1 MPNGDGD
8 HRGPGEAEHTLETER
23 RFANAELGARCEI
36 VAELPGNVPGRR
48 IEDAVSLNAVPVANC
63 ELECTESWERVSD
76 GDDILF
82 S

>member
-1 MPNGDGD
+1 MPSGDSD
-8 HRGPGEAEHTLETER
+8 HREPGEVERALETER
-23 RFANAELGARCEI
+23 HFVNAELGARCEI
-36 VAELPGNVPGRR
+36 VAELPGNVLGRR
-48 IEDAVSLNAVPVANC
+48 IKDAVSLNAVLVANC